1 VITLF
6 SPCSLFPVPCSLFP
20 IPCYPLPITY
30 YLLPITHY
38 LIQKPV
44 DLSRVLLYISPPIL
58 GGLIGYYTNDIAI
71 KMLFRPYKAVYIF
84 GQKVPFTPGLIPSN
98 QERLGQN
105 IANAIMKSL
114 LTPEEMQNL
123 ARRLLETERL
133 QGGISWLLRL
143 VVDQVKGDKNP
154 RSTKILAG
162 ILRDL
167 LGESLPRLLKV
178 LARQETFLETQINQI
193 FDKVLLEFQL
203 SEEQSIRLADWLLEI
218 VLPPDRLRQV
228 IIDFLTDRTIQTID
242 ESFREKT
249 SGTYWV
255 VANLFGLKNTLTRLR
270 TFCLDEKEST
280 NKRLQEL
287 IKDLKM
293 RDRIKE
299 LLQNLSLQNLPIGT
313 VRQLRKTIRDS
324 VRQYLQ
330 NSGSD
335 LLKELTE
342 SADWERISIVLL
354 NRLSSSPVVN
364 TSLEVVA
371 RDLALI
377 LEKYLEKDLEVIVAQ
392 AIPVLSID
400 QVIVERV
407 KATSPAELEDAI
419 EGIVR
424 NELQAIVTLGGIL
437 GFVVGLLQVGF
448 LFLSQSM

>member
-1 VITLF
+1 
-6 SPCSLFPVPCSLFP
+6 
-20 IPCYPLPITY
+20 
-30 YLLPITHY
+30 
-38 LIQKPV
+38 V
-44 DLSRVLLYISPPIL
+44 DLSQILLYVSPPIL

-71 KMLFRPYKAVYIF
+71 KMLFRPYKPVYVF
-84 GQKVPFTPGLIPSN
+84 GKKVPFTPGLIPSN

-114 LTPEEMQNL
+114 LTPEELQNL
-123 ARRLLETERL
+123 ARKLLQPERL
-133 QGGISWLLRL
+133 QGGVLWLLRL
-143 VVDQVKGDKNP
+143 LFEQIKDDKNP
-154 RSTKILAG
+154 RTTKIVAG

-167 LGESLPRLLKV
+167 LGESLPRLLRV

-193 FDKVLLEFQL
+193 FDQVLLEFQL

-218 VLPPDRLRQV
+218 VLPPDRLRQI
-228 IIDFLTDRTIQTID
+228 IIDFLTDRTIQAID

-270 TFCLDEKEST
+270 TFCLDEKEVT
-280 NKRLQEL
+280 NERLQEL

-293 RDRIKE
+293 RDRIQG
-299 LLQNLSLQNLPIGT
+299 LLQNLSLQNLPVGT
-313 VRQLRKTIRDS
+313 VRQLRKTIRDN

-335 LLKELTE
+335 LLKELTK

-354 NRLSSSPVVN
+354 NRLSNSPAVN
-364 TSLEVVA
+364 TSLEIVA
-371 RDLALI
+371 GDLTLI
-377 LEKYLEKDLEVIVAQ
+377 LEKYLEKDLEMIVAQ
-392 AIPVLSID
+392 TIPILSID

-437 GFVVGLLQVGF
+437 GFFVGLLQTGF
-448 LFLSQSM
+448 LFFN

>member
-1 VITLF
+1 M
-6 SPCSLFPVPCSLFP
+6 
-20 IPCYPLPITY
+20 
-30 YLLPITHY
+30 
-38 LIQKPV
+38 
-44 DLSRVLLYISPPIL
+44 DLSRILLYISPPIL

-71 KMLFRPYKAVYIF
+71 KMLFRPYKAVYLL

-114 LTPEEMQNL
+114 LTPEEIQNL
-123 ARRLLETERL
+123 ARKLLQPERL
-133 QGGISWLLRL
+133 QSGIFWLLRL

-154 RSTKILAG
+154 RSTKILAR

-228 IIDFLTDRTIQTID
+228 MIDFLTDRTIQTID

-270 TFCLDEKEST
+270 TFCLDEKEAT

-299 LLQNLSLQNLPIGT
+299 VLENLSLQNLPVGT
-313 VRQLRKTIRDS
+313 VRQLRKTIRDN

-330 NSGSD
+330 NSCSD

-371 RDLALI
+371 RDLAVI
-377 LEKYLEKDLEVIVAQ
+377 LEKYLTQDLEVIVQQ
-392 AIPVLSID
+392 AIPILSID

-424 NELQAIVTLGGIL
+424 NELQAIVTLGGVL

>member
-1 VITLF
+1 
-6 SPCSLFPVPCSLFP
+6 
-20 IPCYPLPITY
+20 
-30 YLLPITHY
+30 
-38 LIQKPV
+38 V

-71 KMLFRPYKAVYIF
+71 KMLFRPYKAVYIL

-133 QGGISWLLRL
+133 QGGIVWLLRL
-143 VVDQVKGDKNP
+143 VVDQIKGDKNP

-299 LLQNLSLQNLPIGT
+299 LLQNLSLQNLPVGT

-324 VRQYLQ
+324 VREYLQ

-377 LEKYLEKDLEVIVAQ
+377 LEKYLTQDLEVIVQQ
-392 AIPVLSID
+392 AIPILSID
-400 QVIVERV
+400 KVIVERV

-424 NELQAIVTLGGIL
+424 NELQAIVALGGIL

-448 LFLSQSM
+448 LFFSQYYLIGNG

>member
-1 VITLF
+1 M
-6 SPCSLFPVPCSLFP
+6 
-20 IPCYPLPITY
+20 
-30 YLLPITHY
+30 
-38 LIQKPV
+38 
-44 DLSRVLLYISPPIL
+44 DLSQILLYVSPPIL

-71 KMLFRPYKAVYIF
+71 KMLFRPYKPVYIF
-84 GQKVPFTPGLIPSN
+84 GKKVPFTPGLIPSN

-114 LTPEEMQNL
+114 LTPEELQNL
-123 ARRLLETERL
+123 ARKLLQPERL
-133 QGGISWLLRL
+133 QGGVLWLLRL
-143 VVDQVKGDKNP
+143 LFEQIKDDKNP
-154 RSTKILAG
+154 RTTKIVAG

-167 LGESLPRLLKV
+167 LGESLPRLLRV

-193 FDKVLLEFQL
+193 FDQVLLEFQL

-218 VLPPDRLRQV
+218 VLPPDRLRQI
-228 IIDFLTDRTIQTID
+228 IIDFLTDRTIQAID

-270 TFCLDEKEST
+270 TFCLDEKEAT
-280 NKRLQEL
+280 NERLQEL

-293 RDRIKE
+293 RDRIQG
-299 LLQNLSLQNLPIGT
+299 LLQNLSLQNLPVGT
-313 VRQLRKTIRDS
+313 VRQLRKTIRDN

-335 LLKELTE
+335 LLKELTK
-342 SADWERISIVLL
+342 SADWERISIILL
-354 NRLSSSPVVN
+354 NRLSNSPVVN
-364 TSLEVVA
+364 TSLEVVSG
-371 RDLALI
+371 DLTLI
-377 LEKYLEKDLEVIVAQ
+377 LEKYLEKDLEIIVAQ
-392 AIPVLSID
+392 TIPILSID

-437 GFVVGLLQVGF
+437 GFFVGLLQTGF
-448 LFLSQSM
+448 LFFN

>member
-1 VITLF
+1 M
-6 SPCSLFPVPCSLFP
+6 
-20 IPCYPLPITY
+20 
-30 YLLPITHY
+30 
-38 LIQKPV
+38 
-44 DLSRVLLYISPPIL
+44 DLSKVLLYISPPIL

-84 GQKVPFTPGLIPSN
+84 GRKVPFTPGLIPSN

-105 IANAIMKSL
+105 VANAIMKSL
-114 LTPEEMQNL
+114 LTPEELQNL
-123 ARRLLETERL
+123 ARKLLQPERV
-133 QGGISWLLRL
+133 QSGILWVLRL
-143 VVDQVKGDKNP
+143 VIDQIKGDKNP
-154 RSTKILAG
+154 RSTAILAG

-193 FDKVLLEFQL
+193 FDKVLLEFKI
-203 SEEQSIRLADWLLEI
+203 SEEQSSRLADWLIEV
-218 VLPPDRLRQV
+218 VLPPDALRQ
-228 IIDFLTDRTIQTID
+228 IIVDFLTDRTIQTID

-270 TFCLDEKEST
+270 TFCLDEKEAT
-280 NKRLQEL
+280 NKRLEEL
-287 IKDLKM
+287 IRDLKM

-299 LLQNLSLQNLPIGT
+299 LLQNLSLQNLPVGT

-330 NSGSD
+330 NSGGD
-335 LLKELTE
+335 LLKELTQ

-354 NRLSSSPVVN
+354 NRLSSSPMVN

-377 LEKYLEKDLEVIVAQ
+377 LEKYLTQDLEAIVAQ
-392 AIPVLSID
+392 AIPILSID

-407 KATSPAELEDAI
+407 KTTSPAELEDAI

-424 NELQAIVTLGGIL
+424 NELQAIVSLGGIL
-437 GFVVGLLQVGF
+437 GFFVGLFQVGF
-448 LFLSQSM
+448 VFFTQ

>member
-1 VITLF
+1 M
-6 SPCSLFPVPCSLFP
+6 
-20 IPCYPLPITY
+20 
-30 YLLPITHY
+30 
-38 LIQKPV
+38 
-44 DLSRVLLYISPPIL
+44 DLSKILLYISPPIL

-84 GQKVPFTPGLIPSN
+84 GRKVPFTPGLIPSN

-105 IANAIMKSL
+105 VANAIMRSL
-114 LTPEEMQNL
+114 LTPEELQNL
-123 ARRLLETERL
+123 ARKLLQPERL
-133 QGGISWLLRL
+133 QSGILWLLRL
-143 VVDQVKGDKNP
+143 VIDQIKGDKNP
-154 RSTKILAG
+154 RSTAILAS

-193 FDKVLLEFQL
+193 FDKVLLEFKI
-203 SEEQSIRLADWLLEI
+203 SEEQSSRLADWLIEV
-218 VLPPDRLRQV
+218 VLPPDALRQ
-228 IIDFLTDRTIQTID
+228 IIVDFLTDRTIQTID

-270 TFCLDEKEST
+270 TFCLDEKEAT
-280 NKRLQEL
+280 NKRLEEL
-287 IKDLKM
+287 IRDLKM

-299 LLQNLSLQNLPIGT
+299 LLQNLSLQNLPVGT

-335 LLKELTE
+335 LLKELTQ

-354 NRLSSSPVVN
+354 NRLSSSPMVN

-377 LEKYLEKDLEVIVAQ
+377 LEKYLTQDLEAIVAQ
-392 AIPVLSID
+392 AIPILSID

-424 NELQAIVTLGGIL
+424 NELQAIVSLGGIL
-437 GFVVGLLQVGF
+437 GFFVGLFQVGF
-448 LFLSQSM
+448 VFFTQ

>member
-1 VITLF
+1 M
-6 SPCSLFPVPCSLFP
+6 
-20 IPCYPLPITY
+20 
-30 YLLPITHY
+30 
-38 LIQKPV
+38 
-44 DLSRVLLYISPPIL
+44 DLSRILLYISPPIL

-71 KMLFRPYKAVYIF
+71 KMLFRPYKAVYLL

-114 LTPEEMQNL
+114 LTPEEIQNL
-123 ARRLLETERL
+123 ARKLLQPERL
-133 QGGISWLLRL
+133 QSGIFWLLRL

-154 RSTKILAG
+154 RSTKILAR

-228 IIDFLTDRTIQTID
+228 MIDFLTDRTIQTID

-270 TFCLDEKEST
+270 TFCLDEKEAT

-299 LLQNLSLQNLPIGT
+299 VLENLSLQNLPVGT
-313 VRQLRKTIRDS
+313 VRQLRKTIRDN

-371 RDLALI
+371 RDLAVI
-377 LEKYLEKDLEVIVAQ
+377 LEKYLTQDLEVIVQQ
-392 AIPVLSID
+392 AIPILSID

-424 NELQAIVTLGGIL
+424 NELQAIVTLGGVL

>member
-1 VITLF
+1 M
-6 SPCSLFPVPCSLFP
+6 
-20 IPCYPLPITY
+20 
-30 YLLPITHY
+30 
-38 LIQKPV
+38 
-44 DLSRVLLYISPPIL
+44 DLSRILLYISPPIL

-71 KMLFRPYKAVYIF
+71 KMLFRPYKAVYIL

-114 LTPEEMQNL
+114 LTPEEIQNL
-123 ARRLLETERL
+123 ARKLLQPERL
-133 QGGISWLLRL
+133 QGGIFWLLRL

-270 TFCLDEKEST
+270 TFCLDEKEAT

-299 LLQNLSLQNLPIGT
+299 VLENLSLQNLPVGT
-313 VRQLRKTIRDS
+313 VRQLRKTIRDN

-371 RDLALI
+371 RDLAVI
-377 LEKYLEKDLEVIVAQ
+377 LEKYLTQDLEVIVQQ
-392 AIPVLSID
+392 AIPILSID

-424 NELQAIVTLGGIL
+424 NELQAIVTLGGVL

-448 LFLSQSM
+448 LFISQSM

>member
-1 VITLF
+1 M
-6 SPCSLFPVPCSLFP
+6 
-20 IPCYPLPITY
+20 
-30 YLLPITHY
+30 
-38 LIQKPV
+38 
-44 DLSRVLLYISPPIL
+44 DLSRILLYISPPIL

-71 KMLFRPYKAVYIF
+71 KMLFRPYKAVYVF
-84 GQKVPFTPGLIPSN
+84 GKKVPFTPGLIPSN

-123 ARRLLETERL
+123 ARRLLQPERL
-133 QGGISWLLRL
+133 QGGIFWLLRL

-162 ILRDL
+162 VLRDL

-203 SEEQSIRLADWLLEI
+203 SEEQSVRLADWLLEI

-270 TFCLDEKEST
+270 TFCLDEKEAT

-299 LLQNLSLQNLPIGT
+299 LLQNLSLQNLPVGT

-354 NRLSSSPVVN
+354 NRLSSSAVVN

-377 LEKYLEKDLEVIVAQ
+377 LEKYLTQDLEIIVAQ
-392 AIPVLSID
+392 AIPILSID

-424 NELQAIVTLGGIL
+424 NELQAIVTLGGVL

>member
-1 VITLF
+1 M
-6 SPCSLFPVPCSLFP
+6 
-20 IPCYPLPITY
+20 
-30 YLLPITHY
+30 
-38 LIQKPV
+38 
-44 DLSRVLLYISPPIL
+44 DLSKVLLYISPPIL

-71 KMLFRPYKAVYIF
+71 RMLFRPYKAVYIF
-84 GQKVPFTPGLIPSN
+84 GRKVPFTPGLIPSN

-114 LTPEEMQNL
+114 LTPEELQNL
-123 ARRLLETERL
+123 ARKLLQPERV
-133 QGGISWLLRL
+133 QSGILWLLRL
-143 VVDQVKGDKNP
+143 VIDQIKGDKNP
-154 RSTKILAG
+154 RSTAILAG

-193 FDKVLLEFQL
+193 FDKVLLEFRI
-203 SEEQSIRLADWLLEI
+203 SEEQSSRLADWLIEV
-218 VLPPDRLRQV
+218 VLPPDALRQ
-228 IIDFLTDRTIQTID
+228 IIVDFLTDRTIQTVD

-270 TFCLDEKEST
+270 TFCLDEKEAT
-280 NKRLQEL
+280 NKRLEEL
-287 IKDLKM
+287 IRDLKM
-293 RDRIKE
+293 RDRIKG
-299 LLQNLSLQNLPIGT
+299 LLQNLSLQNLPVGT

-335 LLKELTE
+335 LLKELTQ

-377 LEKYLEKDLEVIVAQ
+377 LEIYLTQDLEAIVAQ
-392 AIPVLSID
+392 AIPILSID

-424 NELQAIVTLGGIL
+424 NELQAIVSLGGIL
-437 GFVVGLLQVGF
+437 GFFVGLFQVGF
-448 LFLSQSM
+448 VFFTQ

>member
-1 VITLF
+1 
-6 SPCSLFPVPCSLFP
+6 
-20 IPCYPLPITY
+20 
-30 YLLPITHY
+30 
-38 LIQKPV
+38 V
-44 DLSRVLLYISPPIL
+44 DLSRILLYISPPIL

-133 QGGISWLLRL
+133 QGGIFWLLRL

-203 SEEQSIRLADWLLEI
+203 SDEQSIRLADWLLEI

-299 LLQNLSLQNLPIGT
+299 LLQNLSLQNLPVGT

-330 NSGSD
+330 NSGGD

-354 NRLSSSPVVN
+354 NRLSSSAVVN

-407 KATSPAELEDAI
+407 KATAPAELEDAI

-448 LFLSQSM
+448 LFLNQSM